1 MKLTQESKVLLSI
14 LLATVAIIGTAVFFF
29 SKPTPPPKPLARE
42 ELVAPDS
49 FSIGNA
55 SASAYLV
62 EFSDFQC
69 PACRAFAPVVDELA
83 TKYSDKL
90 FFVYRHY
97 PLSQHT
103 FAKPAAMA
111 AEAAGE
117 QGKFWEMAKLLF
129 ENQDRFSAAPW
140 GSLADELKLDRK
152 KFDTAI
158 KSETIK
164 ARIDRDEIAAIAL
177 KLPGTP
183 SFFLNGVRLEVAS
196 PLDLTKAVEKSVQ

>member
-1 MKLTQESKVLLSI
+1 MKLTGESKLLLGI
-14 LLATVAIIGTAVFFF
+14 LLATVAIVGLAVYFF

-69 PACRAFAPVVDELA
+69 PACRAFFPIVDELA
-83 TKYSDKL
+83 AKYSDTL

-97 PLSQHT
+97 PLTQHA

-111 AEAAGE
+111 AEAAGQ
-117 QGKFWEMAKLLF
+117 QGKFWEMGKLLF
-129 ENQDRFSAAPW
+129 ENQDKLS
-140 GSLADELKLDRK
+140 GSLWANLADELKLDRV
-152 KFDTAI
+152 KFDAALSSQEI
-158 KSETIK
+158 KTK
-164 ARIDRDEIAAIAL
+164 IDRDEIAAIQL

-183 SFFLNGVRLEVAS
+183 SFFLNGVRLEVAA
-196 PLDLTKAVEKSVQ
+196 LLI